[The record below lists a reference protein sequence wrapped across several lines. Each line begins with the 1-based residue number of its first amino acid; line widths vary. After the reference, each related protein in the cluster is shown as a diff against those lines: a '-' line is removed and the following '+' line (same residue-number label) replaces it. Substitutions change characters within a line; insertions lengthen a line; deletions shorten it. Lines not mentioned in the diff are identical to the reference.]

1 MKFNFQLKALMTYL
15 QTILCSTTHID
26 VSIRLIDDYD
36 NKLLN
41 ISFDKS
47 SGLYHVVYVYRGSI
61 RMDDLSETIDIDL
74 DKNFIKVT
82 WIDKNSEIKSIY
94 LYEPRI
100 KEDMI

>member
-15 QTILCSTTHID
+15 QTILCSTIHVNIS
-26 VSIRLIDDYD
+26 VRLLDDYD
-36 NKLLN
+36 NKVLN

-61 RMDDLSETIDIDL
+61 RMDDLSETIAKDL
-74 DKNFIKVT
+74 DKNFIKVS
-82 WIDKNSEIKSIY
+82 WVDKNSEIKSIY

>member
-1 MKFNFQLKALMTYL
+1 MKFNFQLKALKAYL
-15 QTILCSTTHID
+15 QTILCSTTHIN

-47 SGLYHVVYVYRGSI
+47 TGLYHVVYVYRGSI

-74 DKNFIKVT
+74 DKNFIKVS
-82 WIDKNSEIKSIY
+82 WVDENSEIKSVH

-100 KEDMI
+100 KEDVI

>member
-1 MKFNFQLKALMTYL
+1 MKFNFQLKALVAYL
-15 QTILCSTTHID
+15 QTILCSTIHIN
-26 VSIRLIDDYD
+26 VSVRLIDDYD

-74 DKNFIKVT
+74 DKNFIKVS
-82 WIDKNSEIKSIY
+82 WVDENSEIKSIY

>member
-1 MKFNFQLKALMTYL
+1 MKFNFQLKALMTYI
-15 QTILCSTTHID
+15 QTILCSTIHVNIS
-26 VSIRLIDDYD
+26 VRLIDDYD
-36 NKLLN
+36 NKALN

-47 SGLYHVVYVYRGSI
+47 TGLYHVVYVYRGFI
-61 RMDDLSETIDIDL
+61 RMDDLSETIAIDL

>member
-1 MKFNFQLKALMTYL
+1 MKYNFQLKALKAYI
-15 QTILCSTTHID
+15 QTILCSTVHVD

-74 DKNFIKVT
+74 DKNFIKVS
-82 WIDKNSEIKSIY
+82 WVDENSEIKSIH

-100 KEDMI
+100 MEDMI

>member
-1 MKFNFQLKALMTYL
+1 MKFNFQLKALKAYI
-15 QTILCSTTHID
+15 QTILCSTIHVNIS
-26 VSIRLIDDYD
+26 VRLIDDYD
-36 NKLLN
+36 NKALN

-47 SGLYHVVYVYRGSI
+47 TGLYHVVYVYRGSI

-74 DKNFIKVT
+74 DKNFIKVS
-82 WIDKNSEIKSIY
+82 WVDGNSEIKSIH